1 MCLSC
6 PLPQFCIRN
15 PGSELTKLE
24 FSWWERQREPRKG
37 CDHNILIIFFP
48 HHSRIKSIFP
58 PWISSVL
65 KYLISKG
72 GGGRT
77 SWKDRHT
84 SEKRNPSLWLG
95 ISAKWAERPGFF
107 LTIHATR
114 CKRIYLLSK
123 IFPYYILS
131 NFPLKTNS
139 ACQRAPRVPQARAAR
154 AGPSQSSFLFFQE
167 KKPDSLFLLLSFYLD
182 LLNATAQLSFERD
195 RQK

>member
-1 MCLSC
+1 MRETEGAQERLW
-6 PLPQFCIRN
+6 PQHINNF
-15 PGSELTKLE
+15 L
-24 FSWWERQREPRKG
+24 
-37 CDHNILIIFFP
+37 P
-48 HHSRIKSIFP
+48 HHSRIKSIFS
-58 PWISSVL
+58 PWISSVW

-95 ISAKWAERPGFF
+95 ISAKWAKRPGFF

-154 AGPSQSSFLFFQE
+154 AGLSQSSF
-167 KKPDSLFLLLSFYLD
+167 PLLSREKARQFIFTFVFLFWFTKCHRSIE
-182 LLNATAQLSFERD
+182 LWKRQTKAATILV
-195 RQK
+195 